1 MLTREARFEVLCVG
15 SFPLTIPIPVN
26 SAMLLNGFDEEDGSF
41 QRLKIKCKGGE

>member
-26 SAMLLNGFDEEDGSF
+26 SAMLLNGLMRKMDLS
-41 QRLKIKCKGGE
+41 